1 MVVSL
6 SKFQI
11 SLGKQLTRFVMLQ
24 LTEYRKSEKKNRIK
38 LQCSSNENSHELRHV
53 SGLSDVLETFSNFF
67 YLKTWL
73 QVVYL
78 YVKPGF
84 RILLTYLWLCCGE
97 NWKCLAICSS
107 GSLWASAMNRW
118 HTQICAAENANW
130 HCYSVTFIFQYKM
143 TRITILKISL
153 NDITNEGRILLNHFP
168 YS

>member
-11 SLGKQLTRFVMLQ
+11 SLGKQLTRFVYVSMLQ

-38 LQCSSNENSHELRHV
+38 LQCSSNENSHELRHG
-53 SGLSDVLETFSNFF
+53 SGLETFSNLF

-78 YVKPGF
+78 CVKPGF
-84 RILLTYLWLCCGE
+84 HILLTYQWLCCRE

-118 HTQICAAENANW
+118 HTQICTAENANW
-130 HCYSVTFIFQYKM
+130 HCYSVTFIFQYIM

-153 NDITNEGRILLNHFP
+153 NDIPNEGRILLNHFP